1 MLNNTFALK
10 GTFCYSKDFTES
22 LIIRENAY
30 LICNNGISEGI
41 YEELPACFQ
50 GIQVIDHTNRL
61 INSRAYRSASSCP
74 SVYIQGNRYGSGTA

>member
-10 GTFCYSKDFTES
+10 GTFCYSKDS
-22 LIIRENAY
+22 QNLIIRENAY

-41 YEELPACFQ
+41 YKELPACFQ
-50 GIQVIDHTNRL
+50 GIQVTDH
-61 INSRAYRSASSCP
+61 SRTYRSASSCS